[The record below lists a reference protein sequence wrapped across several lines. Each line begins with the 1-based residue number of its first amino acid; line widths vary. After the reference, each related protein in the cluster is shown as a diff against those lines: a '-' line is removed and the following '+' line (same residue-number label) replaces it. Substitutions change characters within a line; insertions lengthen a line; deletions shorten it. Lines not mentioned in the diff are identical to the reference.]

1 MNLKREFIDLS
12 MKAKGKADL
21 YFHAYFWQEY
31 LYGLDDIQ
39 EKACLPRK
47 RLLGGGRGERK
58 SPSSPSPPGITEQSD
73 KNLQNEEPAK
83 STQSAAKG

>member
-1 MNLKREFIDLS
+1 MHLKREFIDLS

-47 RLLGGGRGERK
+47 RLLGGGLGGIN
-58 SPSSPSPPGITEQSD
+58 SPSSSSNPATNDQSD
-73 KNLQNEEPAK
+73 KSPQNEESAK
-83 STQSAAKG
+83 LAQSTAKG